1 MSIKCRLAGH
11 RPAQRQFYNSGYWFS
26 ACAQCGEDLVRTPRG
41 RWHSA
46 PAGHRIVWKSGRH
59 AHSIQTD
66 YAHVLPVAVPTPAL
80 PARQSPFASWARD
93 LMPWRGPALTA
104 RRGSSAA
111 IETDSLADFR
121 CSRALLV
128 AVMLGAGLKM
138 LLTFGGAR

>member
-1 MSIKCRLAGH
+1 MNIKCRLAGH

-41 RWHSA
+41 RWHAA
-46 PAGHRIVWKSGRH
+46 PDGHRIVWKSGRH
-59 AHSIQTD
+59 AHSVEAD
-66 YAHVLPVAVPTPAL
+66 YAHVLPVAVPTHALPAL
-80 PARQSPFASWARD
+80 PSPFTSWARD
-93 LMPWRGPALTA
+93 LMPWRSPALRG
-104 RRGSSAA
+104 RRGGAAA
-111 IETDSLADFR
+111 IETNEMTDFR